1 MFLRALS
8 LQGFSIIQIFIYH
21 HKLQSTV
28 CETCSASLATTLNMI
43 IRGCVTTQHLSL
55 LRNVPQITHGKQIGN
70 RNQSYW
76 KNMVHW
82 VKQTVKSFKFS
93 LWKIIKYCPC
103 SVRRECFS
111 SSPQVLVIALFLCT
125 DYSLSVRTCP
135 LRGWFFATPKITF
148 TFPKNYFL
156 LLHIKSD
163 SMRNRFHWLTNYSH
177 YLTNPCPI

>member
-1 MFLRALS
+1 MFALCS
-8 LQGFSIIQIFIYH
+8 WEPFPCKTFLSSRYSYH

-76 KNMVHW
+76 KNIVHG

-135 LRGWFFATPKITF
+135 LRGWFLQHLKSLLPSQKFIF
-148 TFPKNYFL
+148 CYFIL
-156 LLHIKSD
+156 NLILWETGFVD
-163 SMRNRFHWLTNYSH
+163 
-177 YLTNPCPI
+177 